1 MWPFLQILPLWQM
14 LHLKQIWQVWQFRL
28 NLLLTIVTNMT
39 SVTIVTISTNVTN
52 FGENV
57 TIVISVTTPSKWLMP
72 SVTHMTIVTNMYN
85 KWPWWIF
92 WYFDK
97 CDQFW
102 WKCDKCENFNTYEL
116 VTIVRSVTTC
126 QVEFSITFSESF
138 CKKDSTMLSFVPCV
152 DFYKQM
158 RSLKESKNPLVLR
171 PPHCTFH
178 SNNRLQTVSRCS

>member
-1 MWPFLQILPLWQM
+1 MA
-14 LHLKQIWQVWQFRL
+14 
-28 NLLLTIVTNMT
+28 
-39 SVTIVTISTNVTN
+39 SVTISTQ
-52 FGENV
+52 F
-57 TIVISVTTPSKWLMP
+57 TIDNCDKHDKCDYCDYFDKCDQFWWKCDNCDKCDNSEY
-72 SVTHMTIVTNMYN
+72 MTSAKCDTYDNCDKYD
-85 KWPWWIF
+85 KWWIF

-102 WKCDKCENFNTYEL
+102 WKCDKCDNFNTYEL
-116 VTIVRSVTTC
+116 VTIVTNMTSVTTC

-178 SNNRLQTVSRCS
+178 SNNRLQTVCRCS